1 MIQMI
6 VVDELKDFLQQQHM
20 CFTDF
25 LEALCRVA
33 SVLALPT
40 HHDIVR
46 AGVGSVREFM
56 RSRARRQRL
65 IAQRR
70 ASDVLGGGAKG
81 EQTMAQQDATTMTPG
96 AHVPQTEEKK
106 GAVPAAEAAEAA
118 MVHSAVHSGEE
129 LAERLDVFLSLV
141 TGPIDE
147 MCLSHT
153 AQMAAAGKKA
163 KSGKR
168 RKKKRKGQGQGQ
180 GKGKGTGKGTGK
192 GAQQSSRMYR
202 PPKR

>member
-1 MIQMI
+1 
-6 VVDELKDFLQQQHM
+6 M
-20 CFTDF
+20 CCVTDF

-33 SVLALPT
+33 SALALPT

-46 AGVGSVREFM
+46 AGVGSAREFM
-56 RSRARRQRL
+56 RSRPRRQRL

-70 ASDVLGGGAKG
+70 ASDVSGVAKG
-81 EQTMAQQDATTMTPG
+81 EQTMAQTPDGTSMTPG

-106 GAVPAAEAAEAA
+106 GAVQAAEAAEAA
-118 MVHSAVHSGEE
+118 EATEATEEAMVHSTVHSGGE
-129 LAERLDVFLSLV
+129 LADRLDVFLSLV

-147 MCLSHT
+147 MCLSHK
-153 AQMAAAGKKA
+153 AQMASAGKKAAQKA

-168 RKKKRKGQGQGQ
+168 RKRKGKGQGQGQ
-180 GKGKGTGKGTGK
+180 GKGQGTGKG
-192 GAQQSSRMYR
+192 R

>member
-1 MIQMI
+1 MC
-6 VVDELKDFLQQQHM
+6 

-33 SVLALPT
+33 SALALPT

-46 AGVGSVREFM
+46 AGVGSAREFM
-56 RSRARRQRL
+56 RSRPRRQRL

-70 ASDVLGGGAKG
+70 ASDVSGGAKG
-81 EQTMAQQDATTMTPG
+81 EQTMAQTPDGTSMTPG

-106 GAVPAAEAAEAA
+106 GAVPAAEAAEATEEA
-118 MVHSAVHSGEE
+118 MVHSTVNSGGE
-129 LAERLDVFLSLV
+129 LADRLDVFLSLV

-147 MCLSHT
+147 MCLSHK
-153 AQMAAAGKKA
+153 AQMASAGKKAAQKA

-168 RKKKRKGQGQGQ
+168 RKKKGKGQGQGQ
-180 GKGKGTGKGTGK
+180 GKGQGTGKG
-192 GAQQSSRMYR
+192 R